1 MVKWVFEVVGLL
13 VTGISS
19 HYRREAGNSST
30 KQLHLDVKCL
40 NAEFYA
46 PGELPQ
52 KDFDPS
58 LTVVCPRARCENLLV
73 RFSSWNLRVLM
84 LCGPDSLGNDETAF

>member
-19 HYRREAGNSST
+19 YYRREAGNSS
-30 KQLHLDVKCL
+30 
-40 NAEFYA
+40 
-46 PGELPQ
+46 GELPQ

-58 LTVVCPRARCENLLV
+58 LIVVCPRTRCENLLV
-73 RFSSWNLRVLM
+73 RFLSWNLRVLM